1 MGKGQAAALP
11 VTWSSLPSAAKANT
25 LSAAAQSFRA
35 VIAYVEPTATA
46 MGGKRKKLW
55 GYREAEGKEQAIKQD
70 TIQFHLSLNIET
82 SR

>member
-1 MGKGQAAALP
+1 MGKGQTAALP
-11 VTWSSLPSAAKANT
+11 VPWSSLPSAARQI
-25 LSAAAQSFRA
+25 LSAAAQSFGA
-35 VIAYVEPTATA
+35 VIVYVEPTATA
-46 MGGKRKKLW
+46 MGGKGKKLW